1 MVVKDQIVCWTDLWG
16 ELEEAEDSHDER
28 VNAREAK
35 RRRDEN
41 RAGRRRDRAIQRTER
56 SRE

>member
-35 RRRDEN
+35 R
-41 RAGRRRDRAIQRTER
+41 
-56 SRE
+56 